1 MIGVKMVRSKG
12 LVAFALGG
20 VAGILWAQPAP
31 QPSERFEVV
40 SIRPSGSNPVRP
52 SIEFTPGGGL
62 RATNVTLQMLIQIA
76 YDIRPEQLSG
86 GPGWTDS
93 ELYTVVA
100 KAPAGGPVLPEAAQH
115 ELVRKR
121 LQTSLAEHFHLALKR
136 EGRPASGYAL
146 TVETKGHAMTVSHQP
161 GAVRLRQVGRWEVRA
176 EAVEMST
183 FAKFLS
189 VHLQATV
196 EDRTGLEGGFSF
208 HLKWN
213 PELREGQSVRAF
225 DGLPED
231 SLVPAVREQLGLRL
245 EGTESSDRSI
255 HDRARGKAERKLKN
269 RIRPRMDTDLHG

>member
-1 MIGVKMVRSKG
+1 
-12 LVAFALGG
+12 
-20 VAGILWAQPAP
+20 
-31 QPSERFEVV
+31 
-40 SIRPSGSNPVRP
+40 
-52 SIEFTPGGGL
+52 
-62 RATNVTLQMLIQIA
+62 
-76 YDIRPEQLSG
+76 
-86 GPGWTDS
+86 
-93 ELYTVVA
+93 
-100 KAPAGGPVLPEAAQH
+100 
-115 ELVRKR
+115 
-121 LQTSLAEHFHLALKR
+121 
-136 EGRPASGYAL
+136 
-146 TVETKGHAMTVSHQP
+146 
-161 GAVRLRQVGRWEVRA
+161 
-176 EAVEMST
+176 MST